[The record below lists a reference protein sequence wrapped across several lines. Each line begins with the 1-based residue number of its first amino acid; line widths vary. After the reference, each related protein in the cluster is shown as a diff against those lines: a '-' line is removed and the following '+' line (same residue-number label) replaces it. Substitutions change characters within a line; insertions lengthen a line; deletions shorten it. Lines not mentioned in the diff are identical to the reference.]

1 MLIDEVL
8 ITIEAGRG
16 GQGRVAFNK
25 TLMSLGPT
33 GGKGGKGG
41 DVYFQGVSDLS
52 ALKRFRFKKE
62 FKAEN
67 GKNGQGQFRDGS
79 DGQDLILLV
88 PKGTMIQD
96 LEKGK
101 VFEVTEV
108 NQKVLVAQG
117 GQGGQGNFYFRSSTN
132 TSPKEFEYG
141 QPGESLEVRLELK
154 LIADIGLIGLPNVGK
169 TSLLN
174 RLTNSQ
180 GKVADYSFTTLEPN
194 LGDYYGLILADIP
207 GLIQGAATG
216 KGLGIKFLKHIERT
230 KTLFHLIAADS
241 KDPVKDYQTVRNEL
255 KEYNEKLLD
264 KKEIILVSKK
274 DLVSLKEI
282 ELIRK
287 KIKKEVLFFS
297 IHDAESIKEIEKL
310 LK

>member
-67 GKNGQGQFRDGS
+67 GKNGQGQFCDGA

-108 NQKVLVAQG
+108 NEKILVAQG
-117 GQGGQGNFYFRSSTN
+117 GQGGQGNFYFKSSTN

-230 KTLFHLIAADS
+230 ETLFHLIAADS
-241 KDPVKDYQTVRNEL
+241 KDPAKDYQTVRNEL
-255 KEYNEKLLD
+255 KEYNEKLLE

-297 IHDAESIKEIEKL
+297 IHDSESIKEIEKL

>member
-108 NQKVLVAQG
+108 NQKILVAQG
-117 GQGGQGNFYFRSSTN
+117 GQGGQGNFYFKSSTN

-255 KEYNEKLLD
+255 KEYNEKLLE